1 MFPLLATVKNAAID
15 MGVRVRSMNIVST
28 WVSVF
33 NFGGGK
39 YLEVESL
46 GQIVTLWLLTCFKFQ
61 FLPL

>member
-1 MFPLLATVKNAAID
+1 MKNAAMD

-28 WVSVF
+28 WVPVF

-61 FLPL
+61 FPPL

>member
-1 MFPLLATVKNAAID
+1 MNKAAMD
-15 MGVRVRSMNIVST
+15 MGVHVHSMNIVST

-61 FLPL
+61 FPPL